1 MARARSTAAID
12 TTDPGVAA
20 DIDIDAVA
28 ASLRMSIARLARLL
42 RQQDRS
48 GMSPAL
54 NTAMV
59 SVWKH
64 GPLTLGRLAQL
75 EQVTPPTVSKLVDK
89 LEQRG
94 LVERTTDAADR
105 RVCRV
110 AITPAGVAQ
119 VDDIRSRR
127 TEWLSARLRDLPVDD
142 VTRLHDVIEV
152 LEHLVAAP
160 EPNAPE
166 PNAPE
171 PTRTEPT
178 TRTEPEPT

>member
-1 MARARSTAAID
+1 MARARATAD
-12 TTDPGVAA
+12 TTEIDIEI

-42 RQQDRS
+42 RQQDQS

-94 LVERTTDAADR
+94 FVARTTDPADR

-110 AITPAGVAQ
+110 AITPTGVAQ

-127 TEWLSARLRDLPVDD
+127 TEWLSARLRELPVDD

-160 EPNAPE
+160 EPSP
-166 PNAPE
+166 
-171 PTRTEPT
+171 TEPT
-178 TRTEPEPT
+178 TRTEHEPT